1 MSTDIFLAPTGSG
14 KTLAFLIPLVQSVLN
29 RTIPYIRGMVV
40 APTRVLAE
48 QIYKVLLELIR
59 GTPLKARILTG
70 SRQTNFQPTTR
81 IGNRHLVQ
89 KFRNSWTANHKAVRY
104 TFLDIEPFEGN
115 IHHLICWYVLLAV

>member
-1 MSTDIFLAPTGSG
+1 
-14 KTLAFLIPLVQSVLN
+14 
-29 RTIPYIRGMVV
+29 MVV

-81 IGNRHLVQ
+81 IGDRHWVQ
-89 KFRNSWTANHKAVRY
+89 KLIRKTILHVTSSQVWYF
-104 TFLDIEPFEGN
+104 DIEPFEGS
-115 IHHLICWYVLLAV
+115 IHHSICWSVLLAV

>member
-1 MSTDIFLAPTGSG
+1 
-14 KTLAFLIPLVQSVLN
+14 
-29 RTIPYIRGMVV
+29 MVV

-81 IGNRHLVQ
+81 IGNRHWIQ
-89 KFRNSWTANHKAVRY
+89 NFGHPRTANQK
-104 TFLDIEPFEGN
+104 
-115 IHHLICWYVLLAV
+115 LAWFGVF

>member
-1 MSTDIFLAPTGSG
+1 
-14 KTLAFLIPLVQSVLN
+14 
-29 RTIPYIRGMVV
+29 MVV

-81 IGNRHLVQ
+81 IGDRHWVQ
-89 KFRNSWTANHKAVRY
+89 K
-104 TFLDIEPFEGN
+104 
-115 IHHLICWYVLLAV
+115 LIRKTILHVTCNKQPGLAF

>member
-1 MSTDIFLAPTGSG
+1 
-14 KTLAFLIPLVQSVLN
+14 
-29 RTIPYIRGMVV
+29 MVV

-81 IGNRHLVQ
+81 IGDRHWVQ
-89 KFRNSWTANHKAVRY
+89 KLIRKTILHVTCSRVWYF
-104 TFLDIEPFEGN
+104 DIEPFKEN
-115 IHHLICWYVLLAV
+115 IHHSICWSVLLAV

>member
-1 MSTDIFLAPTGSG
+1 M
-14 KTLAFLIPLVQSVLN
+14 AFLIPLVQSVLN

-81 IGNRHLVQ
+81 IGNRHWIQNV
-89 KFRNSWTANHKAVRY
+89 RHSRTANQKLTRFSIYSVK
-104 TFLDIEPFEGN
+104 P
-115 IHHLICWYVLLAV
+115 